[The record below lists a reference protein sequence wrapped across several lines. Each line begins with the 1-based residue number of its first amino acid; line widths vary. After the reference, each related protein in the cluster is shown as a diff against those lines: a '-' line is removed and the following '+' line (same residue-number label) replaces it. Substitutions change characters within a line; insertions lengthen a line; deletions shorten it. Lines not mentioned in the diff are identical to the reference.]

1 MDPGPLGEHSASR
14 ATSPAYGLQVVLT
27 ASVAHRCPLWLSLA
41 SRWHLAGPR
50 WVCSS
55 AGWRVWGGLGKLKS
69 SSPCDTPAPSPVF
82 IVGLSL
88 QRVDEH
94 RPTDNQARHQ
104 HQILLPP
111 HWPHIETRF
120 RWPKQSHLDVE
131 SVAAERAGEF
141 GSPAESTTPLCPEK
155 LLSLFQGSPSQHCP
169 VGTIYL
175 DSTVSRS
182 PETDVHNVPNP
193 L

>member
-1 MDPGPLGEHSASR
+1 MDEQR
-14 ATSPAYGLQVVLT
+14 PA
-27 ASVAHRCPLWLSLA
+27 
-41 SRWHLAGPR
+41 
-50 WVCSS
+50 
-55 AGWRVWGGLGKLKS
+55 
-69 SSPCDTPAPSPVF
+69 
-82 IVGLSL
+82 
-88 QRVDEH
+88 
-94 RPTDNQARHQ
+94 DNQARHHQ
-104 HQILLPP
+104 HQISLPP

-120 RWPKQSHLDVE
+120 RWPKQSHPDVE

-155 LLSLFQGSPSQHCP
+155 LLSLSQGGPSQHCP

-182 PETDVHNVPNP
+182 PETDVHNVPDP